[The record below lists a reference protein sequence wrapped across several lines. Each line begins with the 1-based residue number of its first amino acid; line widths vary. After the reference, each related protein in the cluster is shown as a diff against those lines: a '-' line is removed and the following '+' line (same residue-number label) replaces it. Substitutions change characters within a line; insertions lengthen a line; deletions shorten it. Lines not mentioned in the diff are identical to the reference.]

1 MIDGTITLVAQAF
14 RDGGPFMYPILA
26 TSVFAAAIIIERIY
40 FLTFRFGIDDR
51 AFLTKIQELV
61 GAGDAEG
68 ARNLCN
74 NTPVPKIVLA
84 ALQCEGCTVREV
96 QNAVDEAAMEVL
108 PLVERRV
115 HYLAMAANVATLLG
129 LLGTIVGLMQSF
141 NAVAGAEAAQKGAI
155 LAKGI
160 AIALN
165 TTAYGLTVAIPCL
178 FFYAFIQARSN
189 KLVEQ
194 VDRVAVKMVNM
205 VSSRGSAV

>member
-1 MIDGTITLVAQAF
+1 MALIAQAF

-40 FLTFRFGIDDR
+40 FLAIRFGIDDR
-51 AFLTKIQELV
+51 AFLNKIQDLV
-61 GAGDAEG
+61 GKGDPDG

-74 NTPVPKIVLA
+74 NTPIPKIVRA
-84 ALQCEGCTVREV
+84 ALECEGCSVREV

-129 LLGTIVGLMQSF
+129 LLGTIIGLMQSF

-178 FFYAFIQARSN
+178 FFYAFIQSRSN
-189 KLVEQ
+189 NLVEQ
-194 VDRVAVKMVNM
+194 IDRVAVKMVNM
-205 VSSRGSAV
+205 ISSRGSAV

>member
-1 MIDGTITLVAQAF
+1 MTLIAQAF

-40 FLTFRFGIDDR
+40 FLAIKFGINDR
-51 AFLTKIQELV
+51 AFLNKIQEYV
-61 GAGDAEG
+61 RKGDPDG

-74 NTPVPKIVLA
+74 NTPIPKIVRA
-84 ALQCEGCTVREV
+84 ALECEGCSVRDV
-96 QNAVDEAAMEVL
+96 QDAVDEAAMEVL

-129 LLGTIVGLMQSF
+129 LLGTIIGLMQSF
-141 NAVAGAEAAQKGAI
+141 NAVAGAEAAQKGAV

-178 FFYAFIQARSN
+178 FFYAFIQSRAN
-189 KLVEQ
+189 NLVEQ
-194 VDRVAVKMVNM
+194 IDRVAVKMVNM

>member
-1 MIDGTITLVAQAF
+1 MVLIAQAF

-26 TSVFAAAIIIERIY
+26 TSVFAAAIIIERVY
-40 FLTFRFGIDDR
+40 FLAIRFGIDDR
-51 AFLTKIQELV
+51 AFLNKIQELV
-61 GAGDAEG
+61 RKGDPEG

-74 NTPVPKIVLA
+74 NTPIPKIVRA
-84 ALQCEGCTVREV
+84 ALECEGCSVRDV

-141 NAVAGAEAAQKGAI
+141 NAVAGAEAAQKGAV

-178 FFYAFIQARSN
+178 FFYAFIQSRAN
-189 KLVEQ
+189 NLVEQ

>member
-1 MIDGTITLVAQAF
+1 MVLIAQAF

-26 TSVFAAAIIIERIY
+26 TSVFAAAIIIERVY
-40 FLTFRFGIDDR
+40 FLAIRFRIDDR
-51 AFLTKIQELV
+51 AFLNKIQELV
-61 GAGDAEG
+61 RKGDPEG

-74 NTPVPKIVLA
+74 NTPIPKIVRASLE
-84 ALQCEGCTVREV
+84 CEGCSVREV

-141 NAVAGAEAAQKGAI
+141 NAVAGAEAAQKGAV

-178 FFYAFIQARSN
+178 FFYAFIQSRAN
-189 KLVEQ
+189 TLVEQ
-194 VDRVAVKMVNM
+194 IDRVAVKMVNM

>member
-1 MIDGTITLVAQAF
+1 MTLIAQAF

-26 TSVFAAAIIIERIY
+26 TSVFAAAIIIERVY
-40 FLTFRFGIDDR
+40 FLAIKFGINDR
-51 AFLTKIQELV
+51 AFLNKIQEFV
-61 GAGDAEG
+61 RKGDPDG

-74 NTPVPKIVLA
+74 NTPIPKIVRA
-84 ALQCEGCTVREV
+84 ALECEGCSVRDV
-96 QNAVDEAAMEVL
+96 QDAVDEAAMEVL

-129 LLGTIVGLMQSF
+129 LLGTIIGLMQSF
-141 NAVAGAEAAQKGAI
+141 NAVAGAEAAQKGAV

-178 FFYAFIQARSN
+178 FFYAFIQSRAN
-189 KLVEQ
+189 NLVEQ
-194 VDRVAVKMVNM
+194 IDRVAVKMVNM

>member
-1 MIDGTITLVAQAF
+1 MALIAQAF

-26 TSVFAAAIIIERIY
+26 TSVFALAIIVERIF
-40 FLTFRFGIDDR
+40 FLAIRFGIDDR
-51 AFLTKIQELV
+51 AFIRKIQELV
-61 GAGDAEG
+61 DNGDPQG

-74 NTPVPKIVLA
+74 DTPIPRIVRA
-84 ALQCEGCTVREV
+84 ALECEGCSSREV
-96 QNAVDEAAMEVL
+96 QNAVDEAAMDVL

-129 LLGTIVGLMQSF
+129 LLGTIIGLIQSF

-178 FFYAFIQARSN
+178 FFYAFIQSRAN
-189 KLVEQ
+189 NLVEQ
-194 VDRVAVKMVNM
+194 IDRVAVKMVNM
-205 VSSRGSAV
+205 VSSRGSVV

>member
-1 MIDGTITLVAQAF
+1 MIALIAQAF

-26 TSVFAAAIIIERIY
+26 VSIFAAAIIIERIFY
-40 FLTFRFGIDDR
+40 LAVRYNIDDN
-51 AFLTKIQELV
+51 AFLDRIQELTDQ
-61 GAGDAEG
+61 GDVEG
-68 ARNLCN
+68 ARKLCDA
-74 NTPVPKIVLA
+74 TPVPMVVGA
-84 ALQCEGCTVREV
+84 ALVRAGRPAREV

-129 LLGTIVGLMQSF
+129 LLGTIIGLMQSF

-178 FFYAFIQARSN
+178 FFYAFIQSRANRI
-189 KLVEQ
+189 VEQ
-194 VDRVAVKMVNM
+194 VDKVAVKMVNM
-205 VSSRGSAV
+205 VSSEGINH

>member
-1 MIDGTITLVAQAF
+1 MVLIAQAF

-40 FLTFRFGIDDR
+40 FLAIRFGIDDR
-51 AFLTKIQELV
+51 AFLNKIQELV
-61 GAGDAEG
+61 RKGDPEG

-74 NTPVPKIVLA
+74 NTPIPKIVRA
-84 ALQCEGCTVREV
+84 ALECEGCSVREV
-96 QNAVDEAAMEVL
+96 QNAVDEAAMDVL

-141 NAVAGAEAAQKGAI
+141 NAVAGAEAAQKGAV

-178 FFYAFIQARSN
+178 FFYAFIQSRAN
-189 KLVEQ
+189 TLVEQ
-194 VDRVAVKMVNM
+194 IDRVAVKMVNM

>member
-1 MIDGTITLVAQAF
+1 MIALVAQAF

-40 FLTFRFGIDDR
+40 FLAFRYRIDDR
-51 AFLTKIQELV
+51 SFILKIQELIH
-61 GAGDAEG
+61 GDDLEG
-68 ARNLCN
+68 ARKLCD
-74 NTPVPKIVLA
+74 NTPVPRIVSA
-84 ALQCEGCTVREV
+84 AIECTGCSAREV

-108 PLVERRV
+108 PLVEKRV
-115 HYLAMAANVATLLG
+115 HYLAMTANVATLLG
-129 LLGTIVGLMQSF
+129 LLGTIIGLMQSF

-178 FFYAFIQARSN
+178 FFYAFIQSRANS
-189 KLVEQ
+189 LVEQ
-194 VDRVAVKMVNM
+194 VDRVSVKMINM
-205 VSSRGSAV
+205 VSSDKGK

>member
-1 MIDGTITLVAQAF
+1 MTLIAQAF

-26 TSVFAAAIIIERIY
+26 TSVFAAAIIIERLY
-40 FLTFRFGIDDR
+40 FLAIKFGINDR
-51 AFLTKIQELV
+51 AFLNKIQEYV
-61 GAGDAEG
+61 RKGDPDG

-74 NTPVPKIVLA
+74 NTPIPKIVRA
-84 ALQCEGCTVREV
+84 ALECEGCSVRDV
-96 QNAVDEAAMEVL
+96 QDAVDEAAMEVL

-129 LLGTIVGLMQSF
+129 LLGTIIGLMQSF
-141 NAVAGAEAAQKGAI
+141 NAVAGAEAAQKGAV

-178 FFYAFIQARSN
+178 FFYAFIQSRAN
-189 KLVEQ
+189 NLVEQ
-194 VDRVAVKMVNM
+194 IDRVAVKMVNM

>member
-1 MIDGTITLVAQAF
+1 MVLIAQAF

-26 TSVFAAAIIIERIY
+26 TSVFAAAIIIERVY
-40 FLTFRFGIDDR
+40 FLAIRFRIDDR
-51 AFLTKIQELV
+51 AFVNKIQELV
-61 GAGDAEG
+61 RKGDPEG

-74 NTPVPKIVLA
+74 NTPIPKIVRA
-84 ALQCEGCTVREV
+84 ALECEGCSVREV

-141 NAVAGAEAAQKGAI
+141 NAVAGAEAAQKGAV

-178 FFYAFIQARSN
+178 FFYAFIQSRAN
-189 KLVEQ
+189 TLVEQ
-194 VDRVAVKMVNM
+194 IDRVAVKMVNM

>member
-1 MIDGTITLVAQAF
+1 MIALIAQAF

-26 TSVFAAAIIIERIY
+26 TSVFALAIIVERIY
-40 FLTFRFGIDDR
+40 FLAVRYGINDSTFLG
-51 AFLTKIQELV
+51 KIQELV
-61 GAGDAEG
+61 RGGDVDGAIK
-68 ARNLCN
+68 LCD
-74 NTPVPKIVLA
+74 NTPVPKVVRA
-84 ALQCEGCTVREV
+84 ALKSSGRSVRDV

-129 LLGTIVGLMQSF
+129 LLGTIIGLMQSF

-178 FFYAFIQARSN
+178 FFYAFIQSRAN
-189 KLVEQ
+189 NLVEQ

-205 VSSRGSAV
+205 VSNSTGAV

>member
-26 TSVFAAAIIIERIY
+26 TSVFAAAIIFERIY
-40 FLTFRFGIDDR
+40 FLAIRFGIDDR
-51 AFLTKIQELV
+51 AFLRKVQELV
-61 GAGDAEG
+61 EAGDVEG

-74 NTPVPKIVLA
+74 NTPIPKIVRA
-84 ALQCEGCTVREV
+84 ALECEGCTVREV

-108 PLVERRV
+108 PQVERRV

-129 LLGTIVGLMQSF
+129 LLGTIIGLMQSF

-178 FFYAFIQARSN
+178 FFYAFIQSRAN
-189 KLVEQ
+189 NLVEQ

>member
-1 MIDGTITLVAQAF
+1 MVLIAQAF

-40 FLTFRFGIDDR
+40 FLAIRFGIDDR
-51 AFLTKIQELV
+51 AFLNKIQELV
-61 GAGDAEG
+61 RKGDPEG

-74 NTPVPKIVLA
+74 NTPIPKIVRA
-84 ALQCEGCTVREV
+84 ALECEGCSVRDV

-129 LLGTIVGLMQSF
+129 LLGTKVGLMQSF
-141 NAVAGAEAAQKGAI
+141 YAVAGAEAAQKGAV

-178 FFYAFIQARSN
+178 FFYAFIQSRAN
-189 KLVEQ
+189 TLVEQ
-194 VDRVAVKMVNM
+194 IDRVAVKMVNM

>member
-1 MIDGTITLVAQAF
+1 MIEFVAKAF

-26 TSVFAAAIIIERIY
+26 VSIFAAAIIIERIY
-40 FLTFRFGIDDR
+40 FLAIKYSIDDT
-51 AFLTKIQELV
+51 AFMTKIREILDKADTDAAQKLCDSSPIPRIV
-61 GAGDAEG
+61 DSALKKAGRPA
-68 ARNLCN
+68 
-74 NTPVPKIVLA
+74 
-84 ALQCEGCTVREV
+84 REV

-129 LLGTIVGLMQSF
+129 LLGTIIGLMHSF
-141 NAVAGAEAAQKGAI
+141 NAVAGAEPSQKGAI

-178 FFYAFIQARSN
+178 FFYAFLQSKANRLI
-189 KLVEQ
+189 EQ
-194 VDRVAVKMVNM
+194 VDRVAVRMVNM
-205 VSSRGSAV
+205 VSIDPDSD

>member
-1 MIDGTITLVAQAF
+1 MALIAQAF

-26 TSVFAAAIIIERIY
+26 TSVFAAAIIVERIY
-40 FLTFRFGIDDR
+40 FLAIRFGIDDR
-51 AFLTKIQELV
+51 AFLNKIQELV
-61 GAGDAEG
+61 QKGDPAGAS
-68 ARNLCN
+68 NLCN
-74 NTPVPKIVLA
+74 DTPIPKIVRA
-84 ALQCEGCTVREV
+84 ALECEGCSVREV

-129 LLGTIVGLMQSF
+129 LLGTIIGLMQSF

-178 FFYAFIQARSN
+178 FFYAFIQSRAN
-189 KLVEQ
+189 NLVEQ

>member
-1 MIDGTITLVAQAF
+1 MALIAQAF

-40 FLTFRFGIDDR
+40 FLAIRFGIDDR
-51 AFLTKIQELV
+51 AFLNKIQDLV
-61 GAGDAEG
+61 HNGDPDG

-74 NTPVPKIVLA
+74 NTPIPKIVRA
-84 ALQCEGCTVREV
+84 ALECEGCSVREV
-96 QNAVDEAAMEVL
+96 QNAVDEAAMDVL

-129 LLGTIVGLMQSF
+129 LLGTIIGLMQSF

-178 FFYAFIQARSN
+178 FFYAFIQSRSN
-189 KLVEQ
+189 NLVEQ
-194 VDRVAVKMVNM
+194 IDRVAVKMVNM

>member
-1 MIDGTITLVAQAF
+1 MVFIAQAF

-40 FLTFRFGIDDR
+40 FLAIRFGIDDR
-51 AFLTKIQELV
+51 AFVNKIQELV
-61 GAGDAEG
+61 RKGDPEG

-74 NTPVPKIVLA
+74 NTPIPKIVRA
-84 ALQCEGCTVREV
+84 ALECEGCSVREV

-141 NAVAGAEAAQKGAI
+141 NAVAGAEAAQKGAV

-178 FFYAFIQARSN
+178 FFYAFIQSRAN
-189 KLVEQ
+189 TLVEQ
-194 VDRVAVKMVNM
+194 IDRVAVKMVNM

>member
-1 MIDGTITLVAQAF
+1 MVFIAQAF

-40 FLTFRFGIDDR
+40 FLAIRFGIDDR
-51 AFLTKIQELV
+51 AFVNKIQELV
-61 GAGDAEG
+61 RKGDPDG

-74 NTPVPKIVLA
+74 DTPIPKVVRA
-84 ALQCEGCTVREV
+84 ALECEGCSVREV

-141 NAVAGAEAAQKGAI
+141 NAVAGAEAAQKGAV

-178 FFYAFIQARSN
+178 FFYAFIQSRAN
-189 KLVEQ
+189 TLVEQ
-194 VDRVAVKMVNM
+194 IDRVAVKMVNM

>member
-1 MIDGTITLVAQAF
+1 MIVLIAQAF

-26 TSVFAAAIIIERIY
+26 TSVFAFAIIVERIF
-40 FLTFRFGIDDR
+40 FLAVRYGINDN
-51 AFLTKIQELV
+51 AFLRKIQELV
-61 GAGDAEG
+61 HGSDVDGAI
-68 ARNLCN
+68 RLCD
-74 NTPVPKIVLA
+74 NTPIPRVVEA
-84 ALQCEGCTVREV
+84 ALKSSGRSVREV
-96 QNAVDEAAMEVL
+96 QNAVDEAAMDVL

-129 LLGTIVGLMQSF
+129 LLGTIIGLMQSF

-178 FFYAFIQARSN
+178 FFYAFIQSRAN
-189 KLVEQ
+189 NLVEQ

-205 VSSRGSAV
+205 VSSEGRTP

>member
-1 MIDGTITLVAQAF
+1 MVALVAKAF

-26 TSVFAAAIIIERIY
+26 TSVFAAAIIVERIY
-40 FLTFRFGIDDR
+40 FLAVRYRINDWS
-51 AFLTKIQELV
+51 FLRKIEEFVRESDL
-61 GAGDAEG
+61 EG
-68 ARNLCN
+68 ARRLCDD
-74 NTPVPKIVLA
+74 TPIPRVVAA
-84 ALQCEGCTVREV
+84 ALDCTGCSVREV

-108 PLVERRV
+108 PLVEKRV

-129 LLGTIVGLMQSF
+129 LLGTIIGLMQSF

-165 TTAYGLTVAIPCL
+165 TTAFGLTVAIPCL
-178 FFYAFIQARSN
+178 FFYAFIQSRAN
-189 KLVEQ
+189 NLVEQ

-205 VSSRGSAV
+205 VSRTGSPL

>member
-1 MIDGTITLVAQAF
+1 MALIAQAF

-40 FLTFRFGIDDR
+40 FLAIRFGIDDR
-51 AFLTKIQELV
+51 AFLNKIQDLV
-61 GAGDAEG
+61 HNGDPDG

-74 NTPVPKIVLA
+74 NTPIPKIVRA
-84 ALQCEGCTVREV
+84 ALECEGCSVREV
-96 QNAVDEAAMEVL
+96 QNAVDEAAMDVL

-129 LLGTIVGLMQSF
+129 LLGTIIGLMQSF

-178 FFYAFIQARSN
+178 FFYAFIQSRSN
-189 KLVEQ
+189 NLVEQ
-194 VDRVAVKMVNM
+194 IDRVAVKMVNM
-205 VSSRGSAV
+205 VSSGGSAV

>member
-1 MIDGTITLVAQAF
+1 MIALIAQAF

-26 TSVFAAAIIIERIY
+26 TSVFALAIIVERIY
-40 FLTFRFGIDDR
+40 FLAVRYGINDS
-51 AFLTKIQELV
+51 AFLGKVQELV
-61 GAGDAEG
+61 RGGDVDGAIK
-68 ARNLCN
+68 LCD
-74 NTPVPKIVLA
+74 NTPVPKVVRA
-84 ALQCEGCTVREV
+84 ALKSSGRSVRDV

-129 LLGTIVGLMQSF
+129 LLGTIIGLMQSF

-178 FFYAFIQARSN
+178 FFYAFIQSRAN
-189 KLVEQ
+189 NLVEQ

-205 VSSRGSAV
+205 VSSSTGAV

>member
-1 MIDGTITLVAQAF
+1 MIVLIAQAF

-26 TSVFAAAIIIERIY
+26 TSVFAFAIIVERIF
-40 FLTFRFGIDDR
+40 FLAVRYGINDN
-51 AFLTKIQELV
+51 AFLRKIQELV
-61 GAGDAEG
+61 HGSDVDGAI
-68 ARNLCN
+68 RLCD
-74 NTPVPKIVLA
+74 NTPIPRVVEA
-84 ALQCEGCTVREV
+84 ALKSSGRSVREV
-96 QNAVDEAAMEVL
+96 QNAVDEAAMDVL

-129 LLGTIVGLMQSF
+129 LLGTIIGLMQSF

-178 FFYAFIQARSN
+178 FFYAFIQSRAN
-189 KLVEQ
+189 NLVEQ

-205 VSSRGSAV
+205 VSAEGKAP

>member
-1 MIDGTITLVAQAF
+1 MCI
-14 RDGGPFMYPILA
+14 RD
-26 TSVFAAAIIIERIY
+26 SN
-40 FLTFRFGIDDR
+40 
-51 AFLTKIQELV
+51 
-61 GAGDAEG
+61 EG
-68 ARNLCN
+68 ALNLCN
-74 NTPVPKIVLA
+74 DTPIPKVVRA
-84 ALQCEGCTVREV
+84 ALDCEGCSVREV

-129 LLGTIVGLMQSF
+129 LLGTIIGLMQSF

-178 FFYAFIQARSN
+178 FFYAFIQSRAN
-189 KLVEQ
+189 TLVEQ

-205 VSSRGSAV
+205 VSSRGSAI

>member
-1 MIDGTITLVAQAF
+1 MIEFIAKAF

-26 TSVFAAAIIIERIY
+26 VSIFAAAIIIERIY
-40 FLTFRFGIDDR
+40 YLLVRYNIDDR
-51 AFLTKIQELV
+51 AFLAKIREIL
-61 GAGDAEG
+61 DKSDIET
-68 ARNLCN
+68 ARKMCDSA
-74 NTPVPKIVLA
+74 PVPRVVDS
-84 ALQCEGCTVREV
+84 ALQRAGRPAREI

-129 LLGTIVGLMQSF
+129 LLGTIIGLMQSF
-141 NAVAGAEAAQKGAI
+141 NAVAGVEASQKGAI

-178 FFYAFIQARSN
+178 LFYAFLQSKANR
-189 KLVEQ
+189 LVEQ
-194 VDRVAVKMVNM
+194 VDRVAVKMINM
-205 VSSRGSAV
+205 VSKES

>member
-1 MIDGTITLVAQAF
+1 MALIAQAF

-40 FLTFRFGIDDR
+40 FLAIRFGIDDR
-51 AFLTKIQELV
+51 AFLRKIQELV
-61 GAGDAEG
+61 RKGDPEG
-68 ARNLCN
+68 ASNLCN
-74 NTPVPKIVLA
+74 NTPIPKIVRA
-84 ALQCEGCTVREV
+84 ALDCEGCSVREV

-141 NAVAGAEAAQKGAI
+141 NAVAGAEAAQKGAV

-178 FFYAFIQARSN
+178 FFYAFIQSRSN
-189 KLVEQ
+189 NLVEQ
-194 VDRVAVKMVNM
+194 IDRVAVKMVNM

>member
-1 MIDGTITLVAQAF
+1 MVLIAQAF

-40 FLTFRFGIDDR
+40 FLAIRFGIDDR

-61 GAGDAEG
+61 RKGDPEG

-74 NTPVPKIVLA
+74 NTPIPKIVRA
-84 ALQCEGCTVREV
+84 ALECEGCSVRDV

-141 NAVAGAEAAQKGAI
+141 NAVAGAEAAQKGAV

-178 FFYAFIQARSN
+178 FFYAFIQSRAN
-189 KLVEQ
+189 TLVEQ
-194 VDRVAVKMVNM
+194 IDRVAVKMVNM